1 MDQIKTMI
9 AATLDHTC
17 EVSHQEFFTQVRRIE
32 LEADRRDSSPRHD
45 LQVAVEADHIA
56 GSALEFDRIVFLHEP
71 YSETVV
77 EARSCSPQSFF
88 QQSAG
93 RGGFSHQKP
102 RGVKLHH
109 LHVD

>member
-9 AATLDHTC
+9 AATLDHTW
-17 EVSHQEFFTQVRRIE
+17 EVSHQEFFTQVRRVE
-32 LEADRRDSSPRHD
+32 PDAPVRGSSPRHD
-45 LQVAVEADHIA
+45 LQVAVAGDDIA

-77 EARSCSPQSFF
+77 EARSCSSQSFF

-93 RGGFSHQKP
+93 RGGFSHQKAC
-102 RGVKLHH
+102 RVKLH
-109 LHVD
+109 